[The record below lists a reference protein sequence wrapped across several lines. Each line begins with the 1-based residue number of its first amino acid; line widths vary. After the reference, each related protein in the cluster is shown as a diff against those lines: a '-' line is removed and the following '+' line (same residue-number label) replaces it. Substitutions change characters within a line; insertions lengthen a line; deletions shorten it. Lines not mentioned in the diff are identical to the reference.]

1 MQLYDL
7 QQKDLKY
14 IWHPC
19 SQMKDYEEFPPIIVE
34 RGEGAYIFDATG
46 KRYLDAVSSWWVNLF
61 GHCNKR
67 INDAVKRQLDSL
79 EHVIFANF
87 SHKPAI
93 ELAEKIVKITPQ
105 GLNKVFFAD
114 NGSSAV
120 EIALKLSFQ
129 YHQQTG
135 SCDKKRFIALSDA
148 YHGETLGALSV
159 GDLDLYSKIYKP
171 LMIDTLKVSGPDCYR
186 CKYGAERTSCRAE
199 CFGQMQKAIE
209 ENHNEVCAVIIEPI
223 VQAAAGM
230 KLYSPQYLIKLR
242 EICSRYNIHLIAD
255 EIAVG
260 FGRTGKM
267 FACEHAGISPDIMC
281 LSKGLTAGYM
291 PLSLVVTTD
300 GIYSAFYSDYTEL
313 KAFMHSHSYT
323 GNPLA
328 CAAALESLRI
338 FDEEDVLNV
347 NKVKSELINKLTEP
361 LVNAHPYVGEFRQIG
376 MIAALELVENKETK
390 KTFDWEKRVG
400 YNIYRIALKKGLLLR
415 PLGNVLYFMPP
426 YIINENDT
434 EFMITKAIEAI
445 NEHFIP

>member
-1 MQLYDL
+1 MTV
-7 QQKDLKY
+7 
-14 IWHPC
+14 
-19 SQMKDYEEFPPIIVE
+19 EFPPIIVE
-34 RGEGAYIFDATG
+34 RGEGAYIFDVTE

-67 INDAVKRQLDSL
+67 INDSVKRQLDSL

-93 ELAEKIVKITPQ
+93 ELAEKIFKITPQ

-135 SCDKKRFIALSDA
+135 SYDKKRFIALSDA

-230 KLYSPQYLIKLR
+230 KIYSPQYLIKLR
-242 EICSRYNIHLIAD
+242 EICS
-255 EIAVG
+255 
-260 FGRTGKM
+260 
-267 FACEHAGISPDIMC
+267 
-281 LSKGLTAGYM
+281 
-291 PLSLVVTTD
+291 
-300 GIYSAFYSDYTEL
+300 
-313 KAFMHSHSYT
+313 
-323 GNPLA
+323 
-328 CAAALESLRI
+328 RI

-400 YNIYRIALKKGLLLR
+400 Y
-415 PLGNVLYFMPP
+415 YFS
-426 YIINENDT
+426 
-434 EFMITKAIEAI
+434 
-445 NEHFIP
+445 